1 MSVICF
7 RGREAR
13 LSAGEWVGLAAAPSF
28 ATLALLSGLSG
39 GEAACGPHQG
49 GSMVVMYGL
58 MAAFHLPPWLKRVSN
73 QGGEKHE

>member
-1 MSVICF
+1 MSVSCF

-39 GEAACGPHQG
+39 GEAACGPNQG

-58 MAAFHLPPWLKRVSN
+58 MAAFHLPPWLKLVFDKA
-73 QGGEKHE
+73 GERT